1 MTGKADLRRL
11 RATIH
16 SSVPARAQVYDKFR
30 LDLSD
35 EQAVQY
41 FDDLM
46 VSSTSMIMP
55 KLVEAAHTIAQYLRK

>member
-1 MTGKADLRRL
+1 MTPQLFL
-11 RATIH
+11 
-16 SSVPARAQVYDKFR
+16 SQVYEKFR

-35 EQAVQY
+35 EQAVVY
-41 FDDLM
+41 FDEVM